1 MSENNLPAPEAGTVD
16 DAPLSIDAG
25 VDTLSTLL
33 ADPET
38 DLAPEDDEDNAT
50 AESEDGDEDP
60 DLELSEDVE
69 DEADAEPDDSQPDY
83 AQGRFAADNAKVTLE
98 DGSVITVAELKRNNL
113 FQRDYTKK
121 TQELSEA
128 RKAFDDERLQ
138 VNQQAQSL
146 MQLAEKLNAFGQR
159 YLPQPPEPFTGTPDT
174 DPIGYMRHMKAR
186 EEYEAALSAFNAF
199 DSERAQLTQ
208 YQQMQQQAQTAQM
221 LQAEFQV
228 LRERDPLFAD
238 PGKARTFL
246 EEAVEK
252 GGEWWGLTA
261 EDIGTL
267 TSHKAYLI
275 LRDAMRYR
283 KALAKAPEAQ
293 KQVEGKPKLPK
304 ANRRMDPRARS
315 NSDYQQKSE
324 RLRKSGSIDDAAQAL
339 LSLIR

>member
-1 MSENNLPAPEAGTVD
+1 MSDNNLPAPEAGTVD

-25 VDTLSTLL
+25 VENLSAILS
-33 ADPET
+33 DPET
-38 DLAPEDDEDNAT
+38 DLQPDDEDNAT
-50 AESEDGDEDP
+50 AESEDGDDP
-60 DLELSEDVE
+60 EIDVSEDVE
-69 DEADAEPDDSQPDY
+69 DEADAETEDGPQDY
-83 AQGRFAADNAKVTLE
+83 ASGRFAADNAKVTLE
-98 DGSVITVAELKRNNL
+98 DGTVITVADLKRNNL

-128 RKAFDDERLQ
+128 RKAVDDERSQ
-138 VNQQAQSL
+138 VGQQAQSL

-186 EEYEAALSAFNAF
+186 EEYDAALQAFNAF
-199 DSERAQLTQ
+199 DQERAQLEA
-208 YQQMQQQAQTAQM
+208 YRAQQMQIQTQQM
-221 LQAEFQV
+221 LQAEFAT
-228 LRERDPLFAD
+228 LREKDKLFAD
-238 PGKARTFL
+238 PAKARAFL
-246 EEAVEK
+246 EEAVDK
-252 GGEWWGLTA
+252 GSEWWGLTA
-261 EDIGTL
+261 EDLGSL
-267 TSHKAYLI
+267 QNHKAYLI

-293 KQVEGKPKLPK
+293 KAVETKPRMPQTTG
-304 ANRRMDPRARS
+304 RRMDPRARS

>member
-1 MSENNLPAPEAGTVD
+1 MSENNLSADAGTVD

-25 VDTLSTLL
+25 IENLSTIL

-38 DLAPEDDEDNAT
+38 DLPTDDEDNAT
-50 AESEDGDEDP
+50 AESDDGEDVPEID
-60 DLELSEDVE
+60 LSEDVE
-69 DEADAEPDDSQPDY
+69 DSDDAEPDDSQPDY
-83 AQGRFAADNAKVTLE
+83 ASGRFAADNAKVTLE
-98 DGSVITVAELKRNNL
+98 DGTVITVADLKRNNL

-128 RKAFDDERLQ
+128 RKAFETEQLQ

-146 MQLAEKLNAFGQR
+146 MQLAEKLNQFGQR
-159 YLPQPPEPFTGTPDT
+159 YLPQPPEPFMGTPDT

-186 EEYEAALSAFNAF
+186 EEYDAALAAFNAF

-208 YQQMQQQAQTAQM
+208 YQQAQQQAQTAQM

-228 LRERDPLFAD
+228 LREKDKLFAD
-238 PGKARTFL
+238 PAKARTFL

-252 GGEWWGLTA
+252 GSEWWGLTA

-275 LRDAMRYR
+275 LRDAIRYR
-283 KALAKAPEAQ
+283 KAVARAPEAQ
-293 KQVEGKPKLPK
+293 KQVEGKPRLPK
-304 ANRRMDPRARS
+304 SGRRMDPRARA
-315 NSDYQQKSE
+315 NSEFQQKSE
-324 RLRKSGSIDDAAQAL
+324 RLRKSGSVEDAAQAL